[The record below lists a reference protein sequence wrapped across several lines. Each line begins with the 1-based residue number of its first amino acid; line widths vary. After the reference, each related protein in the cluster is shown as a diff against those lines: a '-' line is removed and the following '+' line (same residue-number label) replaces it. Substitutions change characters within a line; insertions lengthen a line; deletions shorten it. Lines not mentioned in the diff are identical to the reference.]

1 LWRTK
6 GKACDCGVAGILGI
20 IGTGEIALCGIG
32 QTLPELV
39 YGRLGETS
47 IRDIWLNNPV
57 IQGLRKDLAD
67 AANYPGICGNC
78 IHARTCRTGCV
89 ANNYGYGGKLVS
101 PPWLCDEAARR
112 DVFPKSRMKER
123 KGNG

>member
-1 LWRTK
+1 M
-6 GKACDCGVAGILGI
+6 
-20 IGTGEIALCGIG
+20 
-32 QTLPELV
+32 

-57 IQGLRKDLAD
+57 IQGLRKDLQD
-67 AANYPGICGNC
+67 VDNYPGICGNC

-101 PPWLCDEAARR
+101 PPWLCDEVARR
-112 DVFPKSRMKER
+112 GVFPKSRMRSGSICDHPTVHTIVLE
-123 KGNG
+123 KGGFR